1 MDTTK
6 YKTMT
11 RTELAQIYRV
21 CLKTFNKM
29 LATIPDFVIN
39 TKVRILTPKQVAMI
53 IHHLGELPD

>member
-1 MDTTK
+1 
-6 YKTMT
+6 MT

-29 LATIPDFVIN
+29 LATIPDFVID
-39 TKVRILTPKQVAMI
+39 TKVRILTPKQVAII